1 MDADDGLCE
10 ADAFDFSSACEL
22 DERGVCESLDACAQ
36 RAQVGA
42 ESQWEHGDAA
52 VGEIGGVAALAGFAI
67 QRRAGADVVCDIGD
81 VNAEPPA
88 VVRFLHADGVIMIFR
103 IIGVNRGDELI
114 AAVFAFCD
122 FSGGDFIGKGFR
134 FAHDGGGEFDVEIV
148 GADDGKHVHAVVGGS
163 AEEFD
168 DLAGRGDVDI
178 CPRLHFQNDL
188 VTSARRT
195 LQRWTAGAD
204 EKVERNAWVVGDQK
218 GVSFHALEGADEC
231 IVCAGNDASDAGAV
245 AADALALDGVAGERG
260 GSFLHPRDE
269 FVVAA
274 DEARAAAATVEK

>member
-1 MDADDGLCE
+1 MC
-10 ADAFDFSSACEL
+10 
-22 DERGVCESLDACAQ
+22 
-36 RAQVGA
+36 
-42 ESQWEHGDAA
+42 
-52 VGEIGGVAALAGFAI
+52 
-67 QRRAGADVVCDIGD
+67 DVGD
-81 VNAEPPA
+81 VDAEPPA
-88 VVRFLHADGVIMIFR
+88 VARFLHADGVVVILG
-103 IIGVNRGDELI
+103 IIGINGGDELV
-114 AAVFAFCD
+114 AAVFALCD
-122 FSGGDFIGKGFR
+122 FGGGNFVGKGLR

-188 VTSARRT
+188 VASARRT
-195 LQRWTAGAD
+195 LQRWATGAD
-204 EKVERNAWVVGDQK
+204 EEVERNAWVVGDEK
-218 GVSFHALEGADEC
+218 GVPFHALEGADEC

-245 AADALALDGVAGERG
+245 AADAFAFDGVAGERG

-274 DEARAAAATVEK
+274 DEARSATATVEKKCAGNCGVWFIGHEKLRGRLLLKSLSGMLAEDGERRLSLRSAEPKCGY